1 VTDKEITIEQM
12 DDLEVRYSSV
22 VQSGKVWDMVIAGLS
37 YAEIVDLLEKRV
49 NNTGDKNDR

>member
-1 VTDKEITIEQM
+1 MTDKEITIEQM

-37 YAEIVDLLEKRV
+37 YTEIVDLLEKRV